1 MKGQYTGFFFLSFN
15 LNVYL
20 IINTVQL
27 CLTCLLVITY
37 FSSYVMRFY
46 MHHHKAVDTQKRTR
60 HIYGLTEILLENFF
74 DSC

>member
-1 MKGQYTGFFFLSFN
+1 MDSTQVYFFLSFN

-27 CLTCLLVITY
+27 CLTFLLIIMY
-37 FSSYVMRFY
+37 FSSYIIHFY
-46 MHHHKAVDTQKRTR
+46 MHHHEEVDTQKRVY
-60 HIYGLTEILLENFF
+60 HIYGLTEVLENFF